1 MIPHKCPSCGARLE
15 SPEIYAGRKDKC
27 PNCGQAYIVPD
38 PPKPSPLATVLRKV
52 KRPKSLRFAVLL
64 VAAVV
69 GITTAGLI
77 IRKVIQKQGA
87 VPPPVIPTTRIAHT
101 QPTRPIGTKPATTR
115 ATVPATRLA
124 TTPTTDTAPATH
136 TAPATQTQPIT
147 GPATVVA
154 TEPTTKGIVLPPLP
168 DREYAKTLTLND
180 ANRIP
185 LKLLLIRAGKLVMG
199 SPSDQLER
207 KKDEPRHEVA
217 ITRHFYLAEH
227 EVTREQH
234 KAAIDGKAPAD
245 MDDPE
250 DPVTHVSWHDAVAFC
265 KKLSKLTGRMVR
277 LPTEAQWEYAC
288 RAGTSTAFN
297 TGDKFTRKNA
307 NFNGKYI
314 YGLGDLTL
322 QETTPWP
329 VKLMA
334 IRNFKPNPW
343 GLYDMHGNVAE
354 WCRDWYGPYGFEK
367 DDPKE
372 QVKDPAGPP
381 QGTRRILRGGSWRT
395 KPTTCRSAA
404 REAALPEDKADDIGL
419 RIIVEVELRDAVD

>member
-27 PNCGQAYIVPD
+27 PTCGQAYIVPD
-38 PPKPSPLATVLRKV
+38 PPKPSPLATALRKV
-52 KRPKSLRFAVLL
+52 MKPKSLRLAVLI
-64 VAAVV
+64 VAAVI
-69 GITTAGLI
+69 GIIATGLI
-77 IRKVIQKQGA
+77 IRKVIQRQGA
-87 VPPPVIPTTRIAHT
+87 VPPPPTTRIAHT
-101 QPTRPIGTKPATTR
+101 QPTRPIDTKPATTR
-115 ATVPATRLA
+115 ATVPATWPA
-124 TTPTTDTAPATH
+124 TTPTTE
-136 TAPATQTQPIT
+136 TAPATQTAPATGTRPIT
-147 GPATVVA
+147 KPATVPA
-154 TEPTTKGIVLPPLP
+154 TKPTTIRVALPPLP
-168 DREYAKTLTLND
+168 DREYAKTRTLD
-180 ANRIP
+180 VGNRIP

-199 SPSDQLER
+199 SPADQLER
-207 KKDEPRHEVA
+207 KKDELRHGVA

-227 EVTREQH
+227 EVTREQY
-234 KAAIDGKAPAD
+234 KAAIDGKVPAD
-245 MDDPE
+245 LDGPE
-250 DPVTHVSWHDAVAFC
+250 DPVTHVCWHDAVAFC

-288 RAGTSTAFN
+288 RAGTNTAFN

-334 IRNFKPNPW
+334 VRNFKPNPW

-354 WCRDWYGPYGFEK
+354 WCRDWYGPYRFEK
-367 DDPKE
+367 DDPNKHL
-372 QVKDPAGPP
+372 KDPAGPP
-381 QGTRRILRGGSWRT
+381 QATKRIIRGGAWRT

-404 REAALPEDKADDIGL
+404 RDAAMPKHKADDVGL

>member
-1 MIPHKCPSCGARLE
+1 
-15 SPEIYAGRKDKC
+15 
-27 PNCGQAYIVPD
+27 VPD
-38 PPKPSPLATVLRKV
+38 PPKPSPLATALHKAIGSKPLRLTVLI
-52 KRPKSLRFAVLL
+52 
-64 VAAVV
+64 VAAVG
-69 GITTAGLI
+69 GIIATGLI
-77 IRKVIQKQGA
+77 IKKVIQREDG
-87 VPPPVIPTTRIAHT
+87 VGPPPVIPTTRIAHT
-101 QPTRPIGTKPATTR
+101 QPIRPIGTKPATASR
-115 ATVPATRLA
+115 PTVPATKPE
-124 TTPTTDTAPATH
+124 TTPTTGTAPATQ
-136 TAPATQTQPIT
+136 TVPATQTQPIT
-147 GPATVVA
+147 RPVTVPATK
-154 TEPTTKGIVLPPLP
+154 PTTKGVALPPLP
-168 DREYAKTLTLND
+168 DREYAKTFTLNIG
-180 ANRIP
+180 NRIP

-207 KKDEPRHEVA
+207 KKDEPRHSVA
-217 ITRHFYLAEH
+217 ITRHFYLAEV
-227 EVTREQH
+227 EVTREQY
-234 KAAIDGKAPAD
+234 KAAIDGKVPAD
-245 MDDPE
+245 LEDPE

-265 KKLSKLTGRMVR
+265 KKLSKQTGRMVR

-288 RAGTSTAFN
+288 RAGTNTAFN

-334 IRNFKPNPW
+334 VRNFKPNPW

-354 WCRDWYGPYGFEK
+354 WCRDWYGPYRFEK
-367 DDPKE
+367 DDPQK

-381 QGTRRILRGGSWRT
+381 QGTKRILRGGAWRT

-419 RIIVEVELRDAVD
+419 RIIIEVELRDAVD

>member
-1 MIPHKCPSCGARLE
+1 MIPHKCPGCGARLE

-27 PNCGQAYIVPD
+27 PTCGQAYIVPD
-38 PPKPSPLATVLRKV
+38 PPKPSPLETALRKV
-52 KRPKSLRFAVLL
+52 IKPKSLRRSVLI

-69 GITTAGLI
+69 GIIAAGLI
-77 IRKVIQKQGA
+77 IRKAIQKQGA
-87 VPPPVIPTTRIAHT
+87 VPPPVIPTTRIART
-101 QPTRPIGTKPATTR
+101 QPTRPIDTKPVTTTR
-115 ATVPATRLA
+115 LATWPA

-147 GPATVVA
+147 RPTTVLATK
-154 TEPTTKGIVLPPLP
+154 PTTKKTGLPPLP
-168 DREYAKTLTLND
+168 DREYAKTLTLD
-180 ANRIP
+180 IGNRIS

-207 KKDEPRHEVA
+207 KKDEPRHWVA

-227 EVTREQH
+227 EVTREQY
-234 KAAIDGKAPAD
+234 KAVIDGKVPAD

-250 DPVTHVSWHDAVAFC
+250 DPVTLVNWHDAVAFC
-265 KKLSKLTGRMVR
+265 KKLSKLTGRMVK

-288 RAGTSTAFN
+288 RAGTSTAFS
-297 TGDKFTRKNA
+297 TDGKFTRKNA

-314 YGLGDLTL
+314 YGLGNLTL

-329 VKLMA
+329 VELMA

-354 WCRDWYGPYGFEK
+354 WCRDWYGPYQFEEG
-367 DDPKE
+367 DPNKHL
-372 QVKDPAGPP
+372 KDPSGPT
-381 QGTRRILRGGSWRT
+381 QGTKRIFRGGSWRS

-404 REAALPEDKADDIGL
+404 REAALPEDKVDDVGL